1 MKKLMTIAFAA
12 LFVASASAQN
22 PAALKQIKKAKT
34 YADAQ
39 SLIKA
44 NEASM
49 TAEENAQA
57 YAKLVDISYKGVSE
71 AQAAISTNQAMEQMG
86 QAVKEKVDMNAFY
99 NDLYVTLQD
108 ALICDK
114 FDAQPNAKGKVAP
127 KFRSKNADRL
137 NSLRTNII
145 NGGQEAQ
152 QAEDIKKAADYYG
165 MYVATG
171 TSDLFK
177 DVIAAQAK
185 QNPEG
190 VGDQYLSEV
199 ARVASICSFQA
210 GDIKKALTYADIV
223 MQDPAKEKE
232 GLQLKMY
239 LIEQD
244 VKTHEDSLR
253 CLGQL
258 KQLAQKYPKDNDVFA
273 QLAQWYNNLGY
284 TDQQSKLIEERLAN
298 TPDNFTAWAM
308 KGQNAMNAQKYD
320 DAIASFKKS
329 LDCTVQDEKQK
340 ALILTYI
347 GFCYNSKAATA
358 EKYETQ
364 IEILKESMPYLEKAR
379 EIDPERERANWA
391 YPLYQCYYNIYG
403 ENDAKTKE
411 IEALQK
417 N

>member
-12 LFVASASAQN
+12 LFATYASAQN

-34 YADAQ
+34 YAEAQ
-39 SLIKA
+39 SLIKT

-49 TAEENAQA
+49 TAAENAQA
-57 YAKLVDISYKGVSE
+57 YAKLVDISYKSVSE
-71 AQAAISTNQAMEQMG
+71 AHATITTSQAMEQMG
-86 QAVKEKVDMNAFY
+86 QASKEKVDMNAFY

-108 ALICDK
+108 ALVCDK
-114 FDAQPNAKGKVAP
+114 YDAQPNEKGKVDP
-127 KFRSKNADRL
+127 KFRSKNAGRL
-137 NSLRTNII
+137 NPLRVNII
-145 NGGQEAQ
+145 NGGQDAQ

-165 MYVATG
+165 MYVTTG
-171 TSDLFK
+171 VSDLFK

-190 VGDQYLSEV
+190 IGDQYLSEV

-210 GDIKKALTYADIV
+210 GELKKAITYAEVV

-253 CLGQL
+253 CLDQL
-258 KQLAQKYPKDNDVFA
+258 KEIAQKNPKNNDVFA

-284 TDQQSKLIEERLAN
+284 TDQQEKLIEERLASDPN
-298 TPDNFTAWAM
+298 NFTAWAM

-329 LDCTVQDEKQK
+329 LDCTVQEEKQK
-340 ALILTYI
+340 ALIFTYI
-347 GFCYNSKAATA
+347 GFCYNSKAAAA
-358 EKYETQ
+358 ETYDTQ
-364 IEILKESMPYLEKAR
+364 IAILKESMPYLEKAR

-403 ENDAKTKE
+403 EDDAKTKE
-411 IEALQK
+411 VEALQNK
-417 N
+417 